1 MKRFKIIL
9 VALVAAT
16 MIQAVPITANAKT
29 NNDTSKSIVTQNTVS
44 DKTIKIIDIQIEAKN
59 GSDITAKVQQALDV
73 ARDFAM
79 DSVPYRIIIPKGTYT
94 ISSALE
100 IYSNTQICA
109 EGAHIIKQSFSG
121 GMLRTAFPKGEN
133 KLYGYSGY
141 KNIKIVGGIWDGN
154 AESQKIWRRK
164 MQGIFKL

>member
-73 ARDFAM
+73 ENGRAH
-79 DSVPYRIIIPKGTYT
+79 YRTPLTDLDRV
-94 ISSALE
+94 SPLLNE
-100 IYSNTQICA
+100 E
-109 EGAHIIKQSFSG
+109 EGG
-121 GMLRTAFPKGEN
+121 
-133 KLYGYSGY
+133 
-141 KNIKIVGGIWDGN
+141 
-154 AESQKIWRRK
+154 
-164 MQGIFKL
+164 